1 MKLIIIKNKIKK
13 TRGELLKEE
22 IIKLAGIGSISG
34 SIAHIPEIQTIIPR
48 GKFDLF
54 FLKNSLKIHGQS
66 HNYKTDIKNIVKVFL
81 VPKVDGH
88 FSFLILKLRSPLTQG
103 NTFYPFVIF
112 QIKPENEIKVEIQIP
127 EDDEEIEKKLEEF
140 QNPLEGKAI
149 DIIAKLFNKIVNK
162 SLIVPTKNFIFTKG
176 PFIKCSYKAN
186 DGVLYFLE
194 KSILFVH
201 KPVLDIEHENIKEIE
216 LARVHESGIQQR
228 SFDMTIKLKKDSYQ
242 FSGLD
247 REEMDKLQEYINAKK
262 IKLNSVDENN
272 NNVDMPTYSTRRRAP
287 VNEEVPD
294 LPSEKELGDEDY
306 VDSGEGSE
314 EDEDEEEEIEEE
326 EKKKKKKKE

>member
-1 MKLIIIKNKIKK
+1 M
-13 TRGELLKEE
+13 
-22 IIKLAGIGSISG
+22 
-34 SIAHIPEIQTIIPR
+34 
-48 GKFDLF
+48 
-54 FLKNSLKIHGQS
+54 
-66 HNYKTDIKNIVKVFL
+66 
-81 VPKVDGH
+81 
-88 FSFLILKLRSPLTQG
+88 
-103 NTFYPFVIF
+103 
-112 QIKPENEIKVEIQIP
+112 
-127 EDDEEIEKKLEEF
+127 
-140 QNPLEGKAI
+140 
-149 DIIAKLFNKIVNK
+149 
-162 SLIVPTKNFIFTKG
+162 
-176 PFIKCSYKAN
+176 
-186 DGVLYFLE
+186 
-194 KSILFVH
+194 H